1 MTALKLCGRCSVQS
15 QAIGCLGRAL
25 QVHKRDAVIEVAK
38 RHTIACGSCC
48 PHEGEDAALQLG
60 F

>member
-1 MTALKLCGRCSVQS
+1 MTAFKLFGRCPVQS
-15 QAIGCLGRAL
+15 QPIKCLGRAL
-25 QVHKRDAVIEVAK
+25 QVHKGDAVIEVAK

-48 PHEGEDAALQLG
+48 PHEGEDAAMQLD